1 VRYTITWTETK
12 TYRTEVDI
20 HDDELTA
27 WARQTPDVRTL
38 APEGE
43 SVTREDLSRLLK
55 NNRHFRDRLIQMYTN
70 ATRLLHPKR
79 SQIVQAEGQRIT
91 AIHRQEE

>member
-1 VRYTITWTETK
+1 MRYTITWTETK

-20 HDDELTA
+20 QDDDLTT

-38 APEGE
+38 APDGE
-43 SVTREDLSRLLK
+43 TVTREDLTRLLK